1 MGDTILGQGGND
13 TNCTSGSDYFW
24 DGGGGDLF
32 TLSATF
38 PLSGDFRYINGKTSV
53 ETLDTRAVS
62 VNRLVNLET
71 GLDSRPDAPIMPAEE
86 FHNFEN
92 LVTGG
97 GNDFPVSS
105 DLLNEID
112 SNGDNDSVD
121 GRAGSD
127 AIFGGAIMTS

>member
-13 TNCTSGSDYFW
+13 TNCTSGSGDFW
-24 DGGGGDLF
+24 GGGGGDLF
-32 TLSATF
+32 TLRATF

-71 GLDSRPDAPIMPAEE
+71 GLASRPDAPITPDEE

-97 GNDFPVSS
+97 
-105 DLLNEID
+105 
-112 SNGDNDSVD
+112 
-121 GRAGSD
+121 RQ
-127 AIFGGAIMTS
+127 